1 MIFTLDGNL
10 MISKRKNFFLGLLL
24 VLLTFFALSV
34 GYEKND
40 LELIKLNANFN
51 RIDGV
56 YVGSDI
62 RISGIKVGEVL
73 NVELVKNKPTLYF
86 SLEKNI
92 TIPDD
97 SSISI
102 QTDGLFGSK
111 YLTIEPGGSSK
122 NLDNN
127 GQINY
132 TEDSILIEDLLNKI
146 IYIGQTKKTGVEY
159 EKKLF

>member
-1 MIFTLDGNL
+1 
-10 MISKRKNFFLGLLL
+10 MISRGRNFFLGLLL
-24 VLLTFFALSV
+24 IVLTFFAFSKGHENNNNV
-34 GYEKND
+34 EHM
-40 LELIKLNANFN
+40 KLKANFN
-51 RIDGV
+51 RVDGV

-73 NVELVKNKPTLYF
+73 NIELVKNKPTLYF
-86 SLEKNI
+86 NIEKNI
-92 TIPDD
+92 IIPDD

-122 NLDNN
+122 NLDKN

-146 IYIGQTKKTGVEY
+146 IYIGQTKKTGDEY

>member
-1 MIFTLDGNL
+1 MIFILDGNL
-10 MISKRKNFFLGLLL
+10 MISRRRNFFLGLLL
-24 VLLTFFALSV
+24 IVLTFFAFSK
-34 GYEKND
+34 GHEKNNV
-40 LELIKLNANFN
+40 EHMKLKANFN
-51 RIDGV
+51 RVDGV

-73 NVELVKNKPTLYF
+73 NIELVKNKPTLYF
-86 SLEKNI
+86 NIEKNI
-92 TIPDD
+92 IIPDD

-122 NLDNN
+122 NLDKN

-146 IYIGQTKKTGVEY
+146 IYIGQTKKTGDEY